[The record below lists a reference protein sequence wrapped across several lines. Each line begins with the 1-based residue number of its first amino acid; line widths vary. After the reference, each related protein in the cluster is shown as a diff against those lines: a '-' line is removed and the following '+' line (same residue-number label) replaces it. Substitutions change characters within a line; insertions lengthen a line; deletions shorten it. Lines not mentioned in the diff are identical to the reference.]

1 MHALK
6 LAEDRRIQYAC
17 DVLQNGKYDG
27 MPIVD
32 TLPSGATESED
43 NIHNYLYIDEKYVYD
58 PLPEQPEP
66 VPSGDS
72 VWDELD
78 TAYQAGYA
86 EGYTEGVNSAYDQ

>member
-6 LAEDRRIQYAC
+6 LAEDSRILYAC
-17 DVLQNGKYDG
+17 DVLSNGNYDG

-32 TLPSGATESED
+32 TLPSAETEMED

-66 VPSGDS
+66 VPSGDP